1 MALERIEK
9 TINSLSVQIHELIN
23 LKNILS
29 SKPFVKWAGGK
40 TQLLKKIKELVPEN
54 FDNYFE
60 PFVGGGALF
69 FSLTPKKAIIN
80 DTNEELISAYKC
92 FLDDYKYNKLVD
104 KLKEHESKHS
114 KEYYYQIRNLDR
126 FPDFDKMKDFER
138 AARLIYL
145 NKSCYNGLYRVN
157 KSGFFNTPIG
167 NKKNLKTFDIDNF
180 SLIRRYF
187 LSSKIEIKSID
198 FASCVKNAKKNDF
211 VYFDPPYDIYPGQN
225 NFVDYDSK
233 KFDKNEQIRLRDT
246 FLELTK
252 KGVKVMLSNHNTS
265 FINEIYKD
273 FNIHIVK
280 AKRLINSNA
289 NKRGLVEEVIITNY

>member
-1 MALERIEK
+1 MTSETFK
-9 TINSLSVQIHELIN
+9 NSLNSLNPSIN
-23 LKNILS
+23 ASIKLDDNLS
-29 SKPFVKWAGGK
+29 PKPFVKWVGGK
-40 TQLLKKIKELVPEN
+40 TQLLNQIKEFVPKKFN
-54 FDNYFE
+54 NYFE

-114 KEYYYQIRNLDR
+114 KEYYYLIRNLDR

-157 KSGFFNTPIG
+157 KSGFYNTPIG
-167 NKKNLKTFDIDNF
+167 DKKNIKTFDPINF
-180 SLIRRYF
+180 SMLKKYFSKAKIKIRN
-187 LSSKIEIKSID
+187 LD
-198 FASCVKNAKKNDF
+198 FSSCVKKAKKDDF

-225 NFVDYDSK
+225 NFIDYNSK
-233 KFDKNEQIRLRDT
+233 KFNKEEQIRLRDVA
-246 FLELTK
+246 LELTK
-252 KGVKVMLSNHNTS
+252 KGVKVMLSNHNTE

-273 FNIHIVK
+273 FNIHIIK
-280 AKRLINSNA
+280 AKRLINSNK
-289 NKRGLVEEVIITNY
+289 NKRGEVEEVIITNY